1 MTKTHFHHSICFP
14 NWPINT
20 RREEDSRPA
29 VAPAHPNSQTPFFLR
44 PLMLWKPVNWLLS
57 NCLSFRL
64 RSYLGPSVQTHHLVG
79 GATMN
84 RSKQHICS
92 QVEETRHLSRNV
104 RDTSVGAEALDTLPV
119 LVLSQSNPEV
129 LNLFFCFF
137 LQILIKAASLLLPV
151 LSYKPGG
158 TGM

>member
-1 MTKTHFHHSICFP
+1 MELVITHTYLWQRATF
-14 NWPINT
+14 T
-20 RREEDSRPA
+20 TA
-29 VAPAHPNSQTPFFLR
+29 YASQTGLSIHAARRIPVQPSLLLTLTHFFLR

-64 RSYLGPSVQTHHLVG
+64 RSYLGPSVQTHHPVG

-104 RDTSVGAEALDTLPV
+104 RDTSVRAEALDTLPV

-137 LQILIKAASLLLPV
+137 CKCL
-151 LSYKPGG
+151 
-158 TGM
+158 